1 MKLSV
6 ISGNDKGKEFPLPET
21 GTLQIGRGKD
31 TDTHLQDLRVSRNH
45 CRVQVDGGR
54 VLLVD
59 NQSKEGTFVNDQ
71 KIDERQLRSGDKI
84 RVGDTVLQIE
94 MPVDME
100 NEETL
105 RGDDIRNI
113 MNAATQAGILGGN
126 VGTAAPP
133 EAMSELLGRTL
144 DRFEVIAPL
153 ASGYSSVYFRAR
165 DTTDLR
171 EVALK
176 VLRPGFAKSDAE
188 MERVARLL
196 KSVMA
201 LEHPNVVTLIDVGK
215 TDSYC
220 WFALE
225 LVEGESLAQMTQQA
239 AKANLGM
246 LDWQHALRMAM
257 HLARG
262 LDYLH
267 GRQLSHRYIAPR
279 TILVNTSDKVAKLGP
294 PIRSRALEGSSV
306 NLFPRRTDQL
316 RDLPYTA
323 PERAREDS
331 LGDGRADIYSLGAT
345 VYEMITGRPPFDSK
359 NLADLLIKILQGDPV
374 KPREYQLLLPEAFER
389 VILKMMAKKP
399 EDRYQTPKELLADLE
414 RVIQN
419 PNVPAGNGSLPKDRG
434 RTQPPPPGIIS
445 VECECGQQLQAR
457 SKFAGTK
464 VRCPGCGN
472 FLTLPGRPTIKQSS
486 AERPAFQ
493 DPEAELAERIREAN
507 EPAPPAK
514 QGRSLLQLP
523 NLVAA
528 IAVTLLVLSG
538 LIFLVGPLLVDRG
551 GAGTKDGNPPS
562 KKVDSPAKDRNPPV
576 ARDKEGP

>member
-6 ISGNDKGKEFPLPET
+6 IAGNDKGKEFPLPET

-45 CRVQVDGGR
+45 CRVQVEGGR

-71 KIDERQLRSGDKI
+71 KVDERQLRSGDKI
-84 RVGDTVLQIE
+84 RIGDTVMQVE

-105 RGDDIRNI
+105 RGDDIKNI
-113 MNAATQAGILGGN
+113 MNVATLAGGLGAPAGA
-126 VGTAAPP
+126 VAPP
-133 EAMSELLGRTL
+133 EAMGELLGRSL
-144 DRFEVIAPL
+144 GRFEVISTL
-153 ASGYSSVYFRAR
+153 ANGFSSVLFRAR

-188 MERVARLL
+188 MERVTRQL
-196 KSVMA
+196 KPVMA
-201 LEHPNVVTLIDVGK
+201 LDHPNVVTLYDAGK

-225 LVEGESLAQMTQQA
+225 LVEGESLIQMTQQA
-239 AKANLGM
+239 GKANLGM
-246 LDWQHALRMAM
+246 LDWQHALRMAV
-257 HLARG
+257 HLAKG
-262 LDYLH
+262 LDFLH
-267 GRQLSHRYIAPR
+267 GRQLSHRYISPR
-279 TILVNTSDKVAKLGP
+279 TVLVNTSDKLAKLGP
-294 PIRSRALEGSSV
+294 PIRSRPLEGSTA

-331 LGDGRADIYSLGAT
+331 LGDGRSDIYSLGAT

-389 VILKMMAKKP
+389 VILKMIAKKP
-399 EDRYQTPKELLADLE
+399 EDRYQTPKELLADLDK
-414 RVIQN
+414 VVKN
-419 PNVPAGNGSLPKDRG
+419 PAGPVGNGSLPRERG
-434 RTQPPPPGIIS
+434 TQASPPGIIS

-464 VRCPGCGN
+464 VRCPGCGI
-472 FLTLPGRPTIKQSS
+472 FLTLPGRPTIKQAS

-493 DPEAELAERIREAN
+493 DPEAELARRIQEAN
-507 EPAPPAK
+507 EPPPPVAN
-514 QGRSLLQLP
+514 RASLLQLP

-528 IAVTLLVLSG
+528 IAVTLLILSG
-538 LIFLVGPLLVDRG
+538 LVFLVGPLLVDRG
-551 GAGTKDGNPPS
+551 GKGSSPPS
-562 KKVDSPAKDRNPPV
+562 KKVDAPVKDKP
-576 ARDKEGP
+576 D